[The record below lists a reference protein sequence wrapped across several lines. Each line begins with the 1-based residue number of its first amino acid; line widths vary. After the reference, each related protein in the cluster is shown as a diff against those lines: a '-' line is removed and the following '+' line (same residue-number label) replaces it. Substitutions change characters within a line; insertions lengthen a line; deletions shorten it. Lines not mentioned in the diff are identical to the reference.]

1 MTGLFIYDIVYT
13 YNNERLKMTANY
25 EIYKTITGMTEEDM
39 QFNEKS
45 QMDCGN
51 CFTAIPN
58 EVLVDAGEL
67 FFLGDYDCENCG
79 EPLN

>member
-1 MTGLFIYDIVYT
+1 MTASYEVYKAITGL
-13 YNNERLKMTANY
+13 
-25 EIYKTITGMTEEDM
+25 TEEEM
-39 QFNEKS
+39 QFDENS

-58 EVLVDAGEL
+58 YILVDAGEL

-79 EPLN
+79 EPLNQWLSIICNKFKCMI

>member
-1 MTGLFIYDIVYT
+1 
-13 YNNERLKMTANY
+13 
-25 EIYKTITGMTEEDM
+25 MTEEDM